1 MRNRGED
8 PEQSPATGP
17 DEWGRDPT
25 VRAMR
30 RVFAAMEKEQKE
42 FINNLG
48 LSPLDPRMRRW
59 RERALAA
66 FDASWARNARTG
78 VQLSETE
85 TGALYVH
92 CLGNIM
98 NREGIDVPAEILPR
112 SEKLQKILR
121 EVFP

>member
-1 MRNRGED
+1 MRSRGED
-8 PEQSPATGP
+8 PEQNPATGP

-42 FINNLG
+42 FINHLG